1 MLMSEYPVLSVHIP
15 PALTALTGGR
25 DEVTASGATVGEVLQ
40 AVGRVWP
47 AFSGRVLC
55 GDGSLAAGL
64 CVYRGGTPLVQG
76 LATPVEPEEVLSLV
90 ATGEIACAVPPTS
103 AVVSRSAEAPLISL
117 GE

>member
-1 MLMSEYPVLSVHIP
+1 MSEYPVLSVHIP
-15 PALTALTGGR
+15 PVLKPLTGGR

-64 CVYRGGTPLVQG
+64 SVYRNGTPLVQG

-90 ATGEIACAVPPTS
+90 ATGEVSCSVPARPLPVFAAGDAAV
-103 AVVSRSAEAPLISL
+103 ISL

>member
-64 CVYRGGTPLVQG
+64 CVYRGGTPLAQG

-90 ATGEIACAVPPTS
+90 ATGEIACAVPMIP
-103 AVVSRSAEAPLISL
+103 APLVSVDEMLVISL